1 MSQPADGRPLILVVE
16 DNEVEREGLA
26 TILRREGY
34 AVALAADGRK
44 ALDVLRQS
52 PPDLILLD
60 MLMPVMDGWAFLEE
74 LRGLGPPAPVV
85 VMSPAALTRE
95 WARDH
100 GCAGIVHTPV
110 ATTELLAELQRC
122 RGE

>member
-1 MSQPADGRPLILVVE
+1 VE

-26 TILRREGY
+26 AILRREGY
-34 AVALAADGRK
+34 AVALAAEGRQ
-44 ALDVLRQS
+44 ALDLLRQS
-52 PPDLILLD
+52 PPPDLILLD

-74 LRGLGPPAPVV
+74 LRRLGPPAPVV

-100 GCAGIVHTPV
+100 GCAGIVHKPV